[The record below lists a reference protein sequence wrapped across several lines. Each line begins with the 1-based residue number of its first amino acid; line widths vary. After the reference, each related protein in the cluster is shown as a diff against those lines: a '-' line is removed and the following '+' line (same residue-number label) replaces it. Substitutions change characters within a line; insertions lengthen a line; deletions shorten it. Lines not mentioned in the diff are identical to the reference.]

1 MQREKARKTQK
12 LFHRLREVGPTADP
26 MPDSFQVESNEFLS
40 MTVGQWIIGAQ
51 LLHKT
56 AIPGTLVVSSHDAV
70 ERPVGTA
77 TQGKANG

>member
-1 MQREKARKTQK
+1 MT
-12 LFHRLREVGPTADP
+12 DP
-26 MPDSFQVESNEFLS
+26 VQVESNKFLS

-56 AIPGTLVVSSHDAV
+56 AISGTLVMSSHDAI

-77 TQGKANG
+77 TQGKTDG